1 MKEGKNIFDLSGK
14 VAVVTGGGSGLGRLF
29 CETLAEF
36 GANISLCDVDE
47 KGAKETADLVKG
59 LRQQSLPIKADVNN
73 PDDVQHVV
81 DETVA
86 KLGSI
91 DILVNNAGINA
102 KPAKIA
108 DMPIGDWDRV
118 LGIDLRGVFL
128 CTRAVLPVMVKQ
140 RKGNIINIASV
151 LGIRAFLEVGEI
163 MPIVHYSV
171 AKAGVISLTKETAVE
186 YARDGI
192 RANCIAP
199 GWHRGTR
206 LSSQW
211 RETAWEQEHRRKY
224 EEMIARITP
233 MGRRG
238 ELSELKGLV
247 VYLASDASSFMT
259 GQVLVSDGGICV

>member
-1 MKEGKNIFDLSGK
+1 MKQGKGIFDLNGK
-14 VAVVTGGGSGLGRLF
+14 VALVTGGGSGLGRLF
-29 CETLAEF
+29 CEALAEF
-36 GANISLCDVDE
+36 WANISLCDVDE
-47 KGAKETADLVKG
+47 KGAKETVDLIKR
-59 LRQQSLPIKADVNN
+59 LRRQSLAIKADVNN
-73 PDDVQHVV
+73 PDDVQHLV

-108 DMPIGDWDRV
+108 EVPIDDWDRV
-118 LGIDLRGVFL
+118 LEIDLRGVFL

-140 RKGNIINIASV
+140 RRGSIIIIASV
-151 LGIRAFLEVGEI
+151 LGIRAFFEVGEI

-171 AKAGVISLTKETAVE
+171 AKAGAISLTKETAVE

-211 RETAWEQEHRRKY
+211 REPAWQEEDRRKY

-238 ELSELKGLV
+238 EPSELKGLI

-259 GQVLVSDGGICV
+259 GQVLVSDGGLCV

>member
-1 MKEGKNIFDLSGK
+1 MTEVKNIFDLSGK
-14 VAVVTGGGSGLGRLF
+14 VAIITGGGSGLGRLF
-29 CETLAEF
+29 CEALAEF
-36 GANISLCDVDE
+36 GADISLCDIDE
-47 KGAKETADLVKG
+47 KGAKETSDLLKKFG
-59 LRQQSLPIKADVNN
+59 KRALPIKADVNN
-73 PDDVQHVV
+73 PVDVQHMVE
-81 DETVA
+81 ETVT
-86 KLGSI
+86 KLGRI

-108 DMPIGDWDRV
+108 EIPIEDWDRV

-128 CTRAVLPVMVKQ
+128 CTRAVLPIMVKQ
-140 RKGNIINIASV
+140 KKGNIINIASV
-151 LGIRAFLEVGEI
+151 LGIRAFFEVGEI
-163 MPIVHYSV
+163 MPIAHYSV

-186 YARDGI
+186 YARYGI

-211 RETAWEQEHRRKY
+211 RETSWNDEQRKKY

-238 ELSELKGLV
+238 EPSELKGLI

-259 GQVLVSDGGICV
+259 GQVLASDGGLCV